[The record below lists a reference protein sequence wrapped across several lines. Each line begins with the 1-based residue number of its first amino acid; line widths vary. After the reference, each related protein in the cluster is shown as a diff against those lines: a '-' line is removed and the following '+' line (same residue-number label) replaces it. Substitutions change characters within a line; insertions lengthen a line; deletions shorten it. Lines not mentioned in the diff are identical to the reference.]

1 MRSST
6 SATRRPL
13 DIAIELPSG
22 ELGAVMTT
30 EQLDEVVGMMAAQV
44 AAHRSTL
51 IFVNTRR
58 MAERIGHLLGELLG
72 HEAVVAAHHGSL
84 SMERRLN
91 VESRLRAGEL
101 RAVVAT
107 ASLEL
112 GIDVGPVDLVCQL
125 GSPRA
130 IATFLQRVGRAEHR
144 RDGLPKGR
152 VFPMSRDELVECV
165 ALFGAV
171 RDGCL
176 DLVHPPVAP
185 LDILAQQIVAECA
198 ARGDEGIRRG
208 RARRRS
214 SAAPRPMRRSTPRA
228 TRRCSTS

>member
-1 MRSST
+1 M
-6 SATRRPL
+6 P
-13 DIAIELPSG
+13 
-22 ELGAVMTT
+22 T
-30 EQLDEVVGMMAAQV
+30 EQLDEIVGMMAAHV

-72 HEAVVAAHHGSL
+72 HEAVAAHHGSL

-130 IATFLQRVGRAEHR
+130 IATFLQR
-144 RDGLPKGR
+144 
-152 VFPMSRDELVECV
+152 
-165 ALFGAV
+165 
-171 RDGCL
+171 
-176 DLVHPPVAP
+176 
-185 LDILAQQIVAECA
+185 
-198 ARGDEGIRRG
+198 G
-208 RARRRS
+208 RARR
-214 SAAPRPMRRSTPRA
+214 APA
-228 TRRCSTS
+228 